1 MKQDSYTC
9 GFKYMKDN
17 YVEKLFATFASFRE
31 QTQEKVVKEI
41 YRVSVQHIMTKNNL
55 LIKII

>member
-31 QTQEKVVKEI
+31 QT
-41 YRVSVQHIMTKNNL
+41 
-55 LIKII
+55 